1 MATSQNAPDEKP
13 GSTSR
18 LVVLLALPA
27 ASIIFSLLALLLTP
41 FGSDR
46 IGFARGFLMFISG
59 LTGFLGLTTGA
70 IVLIVQLVKSNIHVK
85 NALYFMLAWMLS
97 VLVFIG
103 VVVTQ
108 SDTDLGF

>member
-1 MATSQNAPDEKP
+1 MTISQNAPDEKP
-13 GSTSR
+13 ESTGR

-27 ASIIFSLLALLLTP
+27 ASIFFSLLVLLLTP
-41 FGSDR
+41 FDSDR

-70 IVLIVQLVKSNIHVK
+70 IVLIVQLVKSKIHVR

-103 VVVTQ
+103 VGVAQ
-108 SDTDLGF
+108 LD

>member
-13 GSTSR
+13 ESTSR

-27 ASIIFSLLALLLTP
+27 ASIFFSLLALLLTP
-41 FGSDR
+41 FDSDR

-103 VVVTQ
+103 VGVTQ
-108 SDTDLGF
+108 WD

>member
-1 MATSQNAPDEKP
+1 MTTSQNAPDEKP
-13 GSTSR
+13 ESTGR

-27 ASIIFSLLALLLTP
+27 ASIFFSLLVLLLTP
-41 FGSDR
+41 FDSDR

-70 IVLIVQLVKSNIHVK
+70 IVLIVQLVKSKIHVR

-103 VVVTQ
+103 VGVAQV
-108 SDTDLGF
+108 D